1 MRLENTRAKTR
12 IPIEQPNVYQRAE
25 KPYEKAAWV
34 VPTVEEPPTMVP
46 TIPPNTRAEEA
57 DFLPLKSFPFCFLE
71 DSALTDNMRNRIRI
85 RPKYIISGE

>member
-1 MRLENTRAKTR
+1 M
-12 IPIEQPNVYQRAE
+12 
-25 KPYEKAAWV
+25 

-85 RPKYIISGE
+85 RPKYIISGEVSPLSLHQLERKDNLISETFINPYRRA